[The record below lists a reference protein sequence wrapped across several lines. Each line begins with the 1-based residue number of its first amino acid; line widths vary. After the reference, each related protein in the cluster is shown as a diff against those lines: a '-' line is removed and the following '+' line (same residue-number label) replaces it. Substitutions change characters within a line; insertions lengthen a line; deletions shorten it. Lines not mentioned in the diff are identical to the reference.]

1 MTYNAKTALA
11 ALRDSDHPFG
21 RPLALCLMFEPAND
35 QSLAASIFDL
45 AIALDSALHIPS
57 ESLLAAIRVQWW
69 VDALSD
75 STAQTAPLV
84 TQLHA
89 QFQTY
94 GGLQSDIIDLIG
106 HWQTACHD
114 ENRDNSD
121 GWAAV
126 WALVAKHMGQAA
138 QLAIATDIGHHLH
151 HAIRGHEPHAAKP
164 LNRQKIS
171 ALRRDDAGQNVHFC
185 IWRLAGFAICNA
197 RMQTPIIRRWCGG
210 CWHGSYLD
218 HQSKWGTTVNGSPQ

>member
-1 MTYNAKTALA
+1 MTVNAKTALA
-11 ALRDSDHPFG
+11 ALRDRDHPIG

-35 QSLAASIFDL
+35 QCLTASIFDL

-69 VDALSD
+69 VDALYD
-75 STAQTAPLV
+75 NDAQTAPLV

-89 QFQTY
+89 QFQTHD
-94 GGLQSDIIDLIG
+94 GLQSDTIDLIG
-106 HWQTACHD
+106 YWQTACHD

-138 QLAIATDIGHHLH
+138 QSAIATDIGHQLH
-151 HAIRGHEPHAAKP
+151 HAIRGREPHTTVP
-164 LNRQKIS
+164 LNRLQIS
-171 ALRRDDAGQNVHFC
+171 VLRRNHAGQKRSFLY
-185 IWRLAGFAICNA
+185 LAACWLRYVQRQNA
-197 RMQTPIIRRWCGG
+197 DANQPALVFYMLAWQ
-210 CWHGSYLD
+210 LF
-218 HQSKWGTTVNGSPQ
+218 GSPR

>member
-1 MTYNAKTALA
+1 MTDNAKTALA

-21 RPLALCLMFEPAND
+21 RPLALCLMFEPANY

-84 TQLHA
+84 SQLHA

-94 GGLQSDIIDLIG
+94 DGLQSDIIDLIG
-106 HWQTACHD
+106 HWQTAYHD

-138 QLAIATDIGHHLH
+138 QSAIATDIGHQLH

-171 ALRRDDAGQNVHFC
+171 ALRRDDAGQKRSFLY
-185 IWRLAGFAICNA
+185 LAACWLRYIQRPNA
-197 RMQTPIIRRWCGG
+197 DANHPALVWKMLAWQ
-210 CWHGSYLD
+210 LF
-218 HQSKWGTTVNGSPQ
+218 SPPK

>member
-1 MTYNAKTALA
+1 MTVNAKTALA

-21 RPLALCLMFEPAND
+21 RPLTLCLMFEPAKD
-35 QSLAASIFDL
+35 QCLAASIFHL

-84 TQLHA
+84 TQMHT

-94 GGLQSDIIDLIG
+94 DGLQSDIIGLIG

-114 ENRDNSD
+114 ENRDNSH

-126 WALVAKHMGQAA
+126 WALVAKHTGQAA
-138 QLAIATDIGHHLH
+138 KSAIANNIGHQLH
-151 HAIRGHEPHAAKP
+151 HAIHGHELHAAAP
-164 LNRQKIS
+164 LERRQIS
-171 ALRRDDAGQNVHFC
+171 TLRRNDTGPKRSFLYLAACWLRYMQRPNADANHPALV
-185 IWRLAGFAICNA
+185 WRMLAWQFFG
-197 RMQTPIIRRWCGG
+197 P
-210 CWHGSYLD
+210 
-218 HQSKWGTTVNGSPQ
+218 PQ